1 MMTLRAVVISA
12 LLSSFM
18 VSVLAHSAAADTLL
32 VSNRGDAT
40 VQLIDTETGETVS
53 TIKAGVGAHEFAVS
67 PDGRVIVG
75 SCYGSGGVSHGGRA
89 GRAAVFREFFAEVE
103 PGVADVKLAMHDA
116 SIGHIE
122 SHVRFG
128 LEDVGVEIE
137 RGLGVRDA
145 EVGDAGC
152 GHAAYCTGVGVIRR
166 Y

>member
-1 MMTLRAVVISA
+1 MMTLRAVVLSA

-75 SCYGSGGVSHGGRA
+75 SCYGSGPRHQVPDQRLVVVNLDAPDDVRMIDLGDHPRPNDLRFHPDGRHVGQGAHHGLVRCRFRCDGHR
-89 GRAAVFREFFAEVE
+89 GDHLCRHHEAADPAW
-103 PGVADVKLAMHDA
+103 PQ
-116 SIGHIE
+116 
-122 SHVRFG
+122 
-128 LEDVGVEIE
+128 
-137 RGLGVRDA
+137 
-145 EVGDAGC
+145 
-152 GHAAYCTGVGVIRR
+152 AAR
-166 Y
+166 